1 MFKMGDAMLKKIS
14 IRKIVLSSLALFA
27 MFLIYII
34 PSNENVLDIK
44 EELEYVNTNIE
55 STPIFL
61 MDQNSYVALT
71 SVAVN
76 DTNIENK
83 ARQLIKVLTIGGMD
97 SKIPSGFSAIIP
109 PNTEVLGLSYE
120 NGVIKVDFSKDLL
133 NISLEL
139 EEKMV
144 EAIVYTLT
152 SIDKVDRV
160 IIYVEGDILTK
171 LPKTKINLPS
181 TLDKTF
187 GINKEF
193 DLTSTKDITDVTIY
207 YINQISDNYYYVPVT
222 KYVNDDREKAS
233 IIIDEL
239 SNNFDFNKNLMSFLN
254 EGTILVS
261 SVVKDGKMELNFNDN
276 ILNVGGT
283 DISKEVLDTICLSV
297 AANYEIDEVIFNV
310 SDKEVYKTEVGFGM

>member
-1 MFKMGDAMLKKIS
+1 MLKKIS
-14 IRKIVLSSLALFA
+14 IRKFILSSLALFA

-34 PSNENVLDIK
+34 PANENSLNIK
-44 EELEYVNTNIE
+44 EELEYVNTDIE
-55 STPIFL
+55 SSPIFL

-109 PNTEVLGLSYE
+109 PNTEVLSLSYE

-133 NISLEL
+133 NISEKL

-152 SIDKVDRV
+152 SIDKVDGV

-222 KYVNDDREKAS
+222 KYINDDRDKAS

-239 SNNFDFNKNLMSFLN
+239 SRNFNPNKNLMSFLN
-254 EGTILVS
+254 DGTKLVS
-261 SVVKDGKMELNFNDN
+261 SEIKEGNMYLNFNED
-276 ILNVGGT
+276 ILNSSVSE
-283 DISKEVLDTICLSV
+283 DISKETLDMITLSIG
-297 AANYEIDEVIFNV
+297 ANYDV
-310 SDKEVYKTEVGFGM
+310 KEVLFYVGDRELYKIAL

>member
-1 MFKMGDAMLKKIS
+1 M
-14 IRKIVLSSLALFA
+14 LSSLALFA

-34 PSNENVLDIK
+34 PANEKTLDIK

-55 STPIFL
+55 SSPIFL

-109 PNTEVLGLSYE
+109 PNTEVLSLSYE
-120 NGVIKVDFSKDLL
+120 NGIIKVDFSKDLL
-133 NISLEL
+133 NVSEKL

-144 EAIVYTLT
+144 ESIVYTLT
-152 SIDKVDRV
+152 SIDKVDGV

-222 KYVNDDREKAS
+222 KYVNDDRDKAS

-239 SNNFDFNKNLMSFLN
+239 SSNFDANKNLMSFLN
-254 EGTILVS
+254 DGTKLVS
-261 SVVKDGKMELNFNDN
+261 STLKDGQMFLNFNEDIIN
-276 ILNVGGT
+276 SSVSEE
-283 DISKEVLDTICLSV
+283 ISKETLDMISLSIG
-297 AANYEIDEVIFNV
+297 ANYDVKEVVFNV
-310 SDKEVYKTEVGFGM
+310 GDKELYKVALE

>member
-1 MFKMGDAMLKKIS
+1 MLKKIS

-34 PSNENVLDIK
+34 PANENTLDIK
-44 EELEYVNTNIE
+44 EELEYVNTNME
-55 STPIFL
+55 SSPIFL

-76 DTNIENK
+76 DTSIENK
-83 ARQLIKVLTIGGMD
+83 ARQLIRVLTIGGMD

-109 PNTEVLGLSYE
+109 PNTEVLSLSYE
-120 NGVIKVDFSKDLL
+120 NGIIKIDFSKDLL
-133 NISLEL
+133 NISENL

-144 EAIVYTLT
+144 ESIVYTLT
-152 SIDKVDRV
+152 SIDKVDGV

-222 KYVNDDREKAS
+222 KYVNDNRDKAS

-239 SNNFDFNKNLMSFLN
+239 SSNFNPNKNLMSFLN
-254 EGTILVS
+254 GGTKLVS
-261 SVVKDGKMELNFNDN
+261 SIVKDGKMQLNFNEE
-276 ILNVGGT
+276 ILNSSVSE
-283 DISKEVLDTICLSV
+283 DISKETLDMITLSIG
-297 AANYEIDEVIFNV
+297 ANYDVKEVVFNV
-310 SDKEVYKTEVGFGM
+310 GDRKLYEIALK

>member
-1 MFKMGDAMLKKIS
+1 MGDGMLKKIS

-34 PSNENVLDIK
+34 PANEKTLDIK

-55 STPIFL
+55 SSPIFL

-83 ARQLIKVLTIGGMD
+83 AKQLIKVLTIGGMD

-109 PNTEVLGLSYE
+109 PNTEVLSLSYE
-120 NGVIKVDFSKDLL
+120 NGIIKVDFSKDIL
-133 NISLEL
+133 NISEKL

-152 SIDKVDRV
+152 SIDKVEGV

-222 KYVNDDREKAS
+222 KYINDDRDKAS

-239 SNNFDFNKNLMSFLN
+239 SSNFNPNKNLMSFLN
-254 EGTILVS
+254 DGTKLVS
-261 SVVKDGKMELNFNDN
+261 SSVKDGNMYLNFNEN
-276 ILNVGGT
+276 ILNSSVSEE
-283 DISKEVLDTICLSV
+283 ISKETLDMISLSIG
-297 AANYEIDEVIFNV
+297 ANYEVKEVVFNV
-310 SDKEVYKTEVGFGM
+310 LDKELYKVALE

>member
-1 MFKMGDAMLKKIS
+1 MGDGMLKKIS

-34 PSNENVLDIK
+34 PANEKTLDIK

-55 STPIFL
+55 SSPIFL

-83 ARQLIKVLTIGGMD
+83 AKQLIKVLTIGGMD

-109 PNTEVLGLSYE
+109 PNTEVLSLSYE
-120 NGVIKVDFSKDLL
+120 NGIIKVDFSKDIL
-133 NISLEL
+133 NISEKL

-152 SIDKVDRV
+152 SIDKVEGV

-222 KYVNDDREKAS
+222 KYINDDRDKAS

-239 SNNFDFNKNLMSFLN
+239 SSNFNPNKNLMSFLN
-254 EGTILVS
+254 DGTKLVS
-261 SVVKDGKMELNFNDN
+261 SSVKDGNMYLNFNED
-276 ILNVGGT
+276 ILNSSVSEE
-283 DISKEVLDTICLSV
+283 ISKETLDMISLSIG
-297 AANYEIDEVIFNV
+297 ANYEVKEVVFNV
-310 SDKEVYKTEVGFGM
+310 LDKELYKVALE

>member
-1 MFKMGDAMLKKIS
+1 MGDGMLKKIS

-34 PSNENVLDIK
+34 PANEKTLDIK

-55 STPIFL
+55 SSPIFL

-83 ARQLIKVLTIGGMD
+83 AKQLIKVLTIGGMD

-109 PNTEVLGLSYE
+109 PNTEVLSLSYE
-120 NGVIKVDFSKDLL
+120 NGIIKVDFSKDIL
-133 NISLEL
+133 NISEKL

-152 SIDKVDRV
+152 SIDKVEGV

-187 GINKEF
+187 GINKDF

-222 KYVNDDREKAS
+222 KYINDDRDKAS

-239 SNNFDFNKNLMSFLN
+239 SSNFNPNKNLMSFLN
-254 EGTILVS
+254 DGTKLVS
-261 SVVKDGKMELNFNDN
+261 SSVKDGNMYLNFNED
-276 ILNVGGT
+276 ILNSSVSEE
-283 DISKEVLDTICLSV
+283 ISKETLDMISLSIG
-297 AANYEIDEVIFNV
+297 ANYEVKEVVFNV
-310 SDKEVYKTEVGFGM
+310 LDKELYKVALE

>member
-1 MFKMGDAMLKKIS
+1 MGDGMLKKIS
-14 IRKIVLSSLALFA
+14 IRKIILSSLALFA

-34 PSNENVLDIK
+34 PANENSLNIK
-44 EELEYVNTNIE
+44 EELEYVNTDIE
-55 STPIFL
+55 SSPIFL

-83 ARQLIKVLTIGGMD
+83 ARQLIKILTIGGMD

-109 PNTEVLGLSYE
+109 PNTEILSLSYE
-120 NGVIKVDFSKDLL
+120 NGIIKVDFSKDLL
-133 NISLEL
+133 NISEKL

-152 SIDKVDRV
+152 SIDKVDGV

-222 KYVNDDREKAS
+222 KYVNDDRDKAS

-239 SNNFDFNKNLMSFLN
+239 SANFNPNKNLMSFLN
-254 EGTILVS
+254 DGTKLVS
-261 SVVKDGKMELNFNDN
+261 SEVRDGNMYLNFNED
-276 ILNVGGT
+276 ILNSSISE
-283 DISKEVLDTICLSV
+283 DISKETLDMITLSIG
-297 AANYEIDEVIFNV
+297 ANYEVKEVIFNV
-310 SDKEVYKTEVGFGM
+310 GDREVYKTSL

>member
-1 MFKMGDAMLKKIS
+1 MLKKIS
-14 IRKIVLSSLALFA
+14 IRKIILSSLALFA

-34 PSNENVLDIK
+34 PANENSLDIK

-55 STPIFL
+55 SSPIFL

-71 SVAVN
+71 SVALN

-83 ARQLIKVLTIGGMD
+83 ARQLIKILTIGGMD

-109 PNTEVLGLSYE
+109 PNTEVLNLSYE
-120 NGVIKVDFSKDLL
+120 NGILKVDFSKDLL
-133 NISLEL
+133 NISEKL

-144 EAIVYTLT
+144 ESIVYTLT
-152 SIDKVDRV
+152 SIDKVDGV

-193 DLTSTKDITDVTIY
+193 DLTSTKDITDVTVY

-222 KYVNDDREKAS
+222 KYVNDDRDKVS

-239 SNNFDFNKNLMSFLN
+239 ASNFNPNKNLMSFLN
-254 EGTILVS
+254 DGTKLVS
-261 SVVKDGKMELNFNDN
+261 SEVKDGNMYLNFNEE
-276 ILNVGGT
+276 ILNSSVNQ
-283 DISKEVLDTICLSV
+283 DISKETLDMISLSIG
-297 AANYEIDEVIFNV
+297 ANYEVKEVIFNV
-310 SDKEVYKTEVGFGM
+310 MDRELYKIAL

>member
-1 MFKMGDAMLKKIS
+1 MLKKIS

-34 PSNENVLDIK
+34 PANENKLDIK

-61 MDQNSYVALT
+61 MDKNSYVALT
-71 SVAVN
+71 SVAVS
-76 DTNIENK
+76 DTNIESK

-109 PNTEVLGLSYE
+109 PNTEVLSLSYE
-120 NGVIKVDFSKDLL
+120 NGLIKVDFSKDLL
-133 NISLEL
+133 NVSEDL

-144 EAIVYTLT
+144 ESIVYTLT

-222 KYVNDDREKAS
+222 KYVNDSRDKAS

-254 EGTILVS
+254 EGTQLVS
-261 SVVKDGKMELNFNDN
+261 STVKDGQMQLNFNEDILNDN
-276 ILNVGGT
+276 ISEA
-283 DISKEVLDTICLSV
+283 ISKETLDTISLSMG
-297 AANYEIDEVIFNV
+297 ANYEIKEVVFNV
-310 SDKEVYKTEVGFGM
+310 GDRELYKVEVD

>member
-1 MFKMGDAMLKKIS
+1 MLKKIS
-14 IRKIVLSSLALFA
+14 IRKIILSSLALFA

-34 PSNENVLDIK
+34 PANENSLDIK

-55 STPIFL
+55 SSPIFL

-71 SVAVN
+71 SVALN

-109 PNTEVLGLSYE
+109 PNTEVLNLSYE
-120 NGVIKVDFSKDLL
+120 NGILKVDFSKDLL
-133 NISLEL
+133 NISEKL

-144 EAIVYTLT
+144 ESIVYTLT
-152 SIDKVDRV
+152 SIDKVDGV

-193 DLTSTKDITDVTIY
+193 DLTSTKDITDVTVY

-222 KYVNDDREKAS
+222 KYVNDDRDKVS

-239 SNNFDFNKNLMSFLN
+239 ASNFNPNKNLMSFLN
-254 EGTILVS
+254 DGTKLVS
-261 SVVKDGKMELNFNDN
+261 SEVKDGNMYLNFNEE
-276 ILNVGGT
+276 ILNSSVNQ
-283 DISKEVLDTICLSV
+283 DISKETLDMISLSIG
-297 AANYEIDEVIFNV
+297 ANYEVKEVIFNV
-310 SDKEVYKTEVGFGM
+310 MDRELYKIAL

>member
-1 MFKMGDAMLKKIS
+1 M
-14 IRKIVLSSLALFA
+14 LSSLALFA

-34 PSNENVLDIK
+34 PANEKTLNIK

-55 STPIFL
+55 SSPIFL

-83 ARQLIKVLTIGGMD
+83 AKQLIKVLTIGGMD

-109 PNTEVLGLSYE
+109 PNTEVLSLSYE
-120 NGVIKVDFSKDLL
+120 NGIIKVDFSKDIL
-133 NISLEL
+133 NISEKL

-152 SIDKVDRV
+152 SIDKVEGV

-222 KYVNDDREKAS
+222 KYINDDRDKAS

-239 SNNFDFNKNLMSFLN
+239 SSNFNPNKNLMSFLN
-254 EGTILVS
+254 DGTKLVS
-261 SVVKDGKMELNFNDN
+261 SSVKDGNMYLNFNED
-276 ILNVGGT
+276 ILNSSVSEE
-283 DISKEVLDTICLSV
+283 ISKETLEMISLSIG
-297 AANYEIDEVIFNV
+297 ANYEVKEVVFNV
-310 SDKEVYKTEVGFGM
+310 LDKELYKVALE

>member
-1 MFKMGDAMLKKIS
+1 MGDGMLKKIS

-34 PSNENVLDIK
+34 PANEKTLDIK

-55 STPIFL
+55 SSPIFL

-109 PNTEVLGLSYE
+109 PNTEVLSLSYE
-120 NGVIKVDFSKDLL
+120 NGIIKVDFSKDLL
-133 NISLEL
+133 NVSEKL

-144 EAIVYTLT
+144 ESIVYTLT
-152 SIDKVDRV
+152 SIDKVDGV

-222 KYVNDDREKAS
+222 KYVNDDRDKAS

-239 SNNFDFNKNLMSFLN
+239 SSNFDANKNLMSFLN
-254 EGTILVS
+254 DGTKLVS
-261 SVVKDGKMELNFNDN
+261 STLKDGQMFLNFNEDIIN
-276 ILNVGGT
+276 SSVSEE
-283 DISKEVLDTICLSV
+283 ISKETLDMISLSIG
-297 AANYEIDEVIFNV
+297 ANYDVKEVVFNV
-310 SDKEVYKTEVGFGM
+310 GDKELYKVALE

>member
-1 MFKMGDAMLKKIS
+1 MLKKIS
-14 IRKIVLSSLALFA
+14 IRKIILSTLALFA
-27 MFLIYII
+27 IVLIYVI
-34 PSNENVLDIK
+34 PANEDRLDIK

-109 PNTEVLGLSYE
+109 PNTEVLALSYE

-133 NISLEL
+133 NISEEL

-144 EAIVYTLT
+144 ESIVYTLT

-239 SNNFDFNKNLMSFLN
+239 ANNFDFNKNLMSFLN
-254 EGTILVS
+254 EGTQLVS
-261 SVVKDGKMELNFNDN
+261 SVVKDGQIELNFNEN
-276 ILNVGGT
+276 ILSSNVSEE
-283 DISKEVLDTICLSV
+283 ILKETLDTITLSMV
-297 AANYEIDEVIFNV
+297 ANYEVDEVVFNV
-310 SDKEVYKTEVGFGM
+310 LDKEVYKIDVGSV

>member
-1 MFKMGDAMLKKIS
+1 MGDGMLKKLS
-14 IRKIVLSSLALFA
+14 IRKIMLSSLALFA
-27 MFLIYII
+27 MLLIYII
-34 PSNENVLDIK
+34 PANENTLDIK
-44 EELEYVNTNIE
+44 EELEYVNTNVE
-55 STPIFL
+55 SSPIFL
-61 MDQNSYVALT
+61 MDQNSYMALT

-83 ARQLIKVLTIGGMD
+83 AKQLIKVLTIGGMD

-109 PNTEVLGLSYE
+109 PNTEVLSLSYE
-120 NGVIKVDFSKDLL
+120 DGLIKVDFSKDLL
-133 NISLEL
+133 DVSEDL

-152 SIDKVDRV
+152 SIDGVDKV

-207 YINQISDNYYYVPVT
+207 YINQINDNYYYVPVT
-222 KYVNDDREKAS
+222 KYINDDRDKAS

-239 SNNFDFNKNLMSFLN
+239 SSNFEFNKNLMSFLN
-254 EGTILVS
+254 DGTKLVS
-261 SVVKDGKMELNFNDN
+261 STVKDGQMQLNFNED
-276 ILNVGGT
+276 ILNDAVSE
-283 DISKEVLDTICLSV
+283 DISEETLEMISLSIGANYDVKEVV
-297 AANYEIDEVIFNV
+297 FNV
-310 SDKEVYKTEVGFGM
+310 DDRELYKIALE

>member
-1 MFKMGDAMLKKIS
+1 MLKKIS

-34 PSNENVLDIK
+34 PANENTLDIK
-44 EELEYVNTNIE
+44 EELEYVNTNVE
-55 STPIFL
+55 SSPIFL

-76 DTNIENK
+76 DTSIENK
-83 ARQLIKVLTIGGMD
+83 ARQLIRVLTIGGMD

-109 PNTEVLGLSYE
+109 PNTEILSLSYE
-120 NGVIKVDFSKDLL
+120 NGIIKVDFSKDLL
-133 NISLEL
+133 NISENL
-139 EEKMV
+139 EEKLV
-144 EAIVYTLT
+144 ESIVYTLT
-152 SIDKVDRV
+152 SIDKVNGV

-222 KYVNDDREKAS
+222 KYVNDNRDKAS

-239 SNNFDFNKNLMSFLN
+239 SSNFNPNKNLMSFLN
-254 EGTILVS
+254 GGTKLVS
-261 SVVKDGKMELNFNDN
+261 SIVKDGKMQLNFNEE
-276 ILNVGGT
+276 ILNSSVSE
-283 DISKEVLDTICLSV
+283 DISKETLDMITLSIG
-297 AANYEIDEVIFNV
+297 ANYDVKEVVFNV
-310 SDKEVYKTEVGFGM
+310 GDRKLYEIALK

>member
-1 MFKMGDAMLKKIS
+1 MGDGMLKKIS
-14 IRKIVLSSLALFA
+14 IRKIMLSSLALFA

-34 PSNENVLDIK
+34 PANEKTLDIK

-55 STPIFL
+55 SSPIFL

-109 PNTEVLGLSYE
+109 PNTEILSLSYE
-120 NGVIKVDFSKDLL
+120 EGLIKVDFSKDLL
-133 NISLEL
+133 DVSKDL
-139 EEKMV
+139 EEKMI
-144 EAIVYTLT
+144 ESIVYTLT
-152 SIDKVDRV
+152 SIDGVDKV

-181 TLDKTF
+181 TLDKSF

-222 KYVNDDREKAS
+222 KYINDDRDKAS

-239 SNNFDFNKNLMSFLN
+239 ASNFDYNKNLMSFLN
-254 EGTILVS
+254 DGTKLVS
-261 SVVKDGKMELNFNDN
+261 SEIQDGNMYLQFNED
-276 ILNVGGT
+276 ILNDAVGE
-283 DISKEVLDTICLSV
+283 DISKETLDMISLSIG
-297 AANYEIDEVIFNV
+297 ANYDVKEVVFNV
-310 SDKEVYKTEVGFGM
+310 GDRELYKIALK

>member
-1 MFKMGDAMLKKIS
+1 MIKKIS

-34 PSNENVLDIK
+34 PANENTLDIK
-44 EELEYVNTNIE
+44 EELDYVNTNVE
-55 STPIFL
+55 SSPIFL

-76 DTNIENK
+76 DTSIENK
-83 ARQLIKVLTIGGMD
+83 ARQLIRVLTIGGMD

-109 PNTEVLGLSYE
+109 PNTEILSLSYE
-120 NGVIKVDFSKDLL
+120 NGIIKVDFSKDLL
-133 NISLEL
+133 NISENL
-139 EEKMV
+139 EEKLV
-144 EAIVYTLT
+144 ESIVYTLT
-152 SIDKVDRV
+152 SIDKVNGV

-222 KYVNDDREKAS
+222 KYVNDNRDKAS

-239 SNNFDFNKNLMSFLN
+239 SSNFNPNKNLMSFLN
-254 EGTILVS
+254 GGTKLVS
-261 SVVKDGKMELNFNDN
+261 SIVKDGKMQLNFNEE
-276 ILNVGGT
+276 ILNSSVSE
-283 DISKEVLDTICLSV
+283 DISKETLDMITLSIG
-297 AANYEIDEVIFNV
+297 ANYDVKEVVFNV
-310 SDKEVYKTEVGFGM
+310 GDRKLYEIALK

>member
-1 MFKMGDAMLKKIS
+1 MLKKIS

-34 PSNENVLDIK
+34 PANENSLDIK

-55 STPIFL
+55 SSPIFL

-71 SVAVN
+71 SVALN

-109 PNTEVLGLSYE
+109 PNTEVLNLSYE
-120 NGVIKVDFSKDLL
+120 NGILKVDFSKDLL
-133 NISLEL
+133 NISEKL

-144 EAIVYTLT
+144 ESIVYTLT
-152 SIDKVDRV
+152 SIDKVDGV

-193 DLTSTKDITDVTIY
+193 DLTSTKDITDVTVY

-222 KYVNDDREKAS
+222 KYVNDDRDKVS

-239 SNNFDFNKNLMSFLN
+239 ASNFNPNKNLMSFLN
-254 EGTILVS
+254 DGTKLVS
-261 SVVKDGKMELNFNDN
+261 SEVKDGNMYLNFNEE
-276 ILNVGGT
+276 ILNSSVNQ
-283 DISKEVLDTICLSV
+283 DISKETLDMISLSIG
-297 AANYEIDEVIFNV
+297 ANYEVKEVIFNV
-310 SDKEVYKTEVGFGM
+310 MDRELYKIAL

>member
-1 MFKMGDAMLKKIS
+1 M
-14 IRKIVLSSLALFA
+14 
-27 MFLIYII
+27 
-34 PSNENVLDIK
+34 
-44 EELEYVNTNIE
+44 
-55 STPIFL
+55 
-61 MDQNSYVALT
+61 ALT

-109 PNTEVLGLSYE
+109 PNTEVLSLSYE

-133 NISLEL
+133 NISEKL

-152 SIDKVDRV
+152 SIDKVDGV

-222 KYVNDDREKAS
+222 KYINDDRDKAS

-239 SNNFDFNKNLMSFLN
+239 SRNFNPNKNLMSFLN
-254 EGTILVS
+254 DGTRLVS
-261 SVVKDGKMELNFNDN
+261 SEVKDGYMYLNFNED
-276 ILNVGGT
+276 ILNSSVSE
-283 DISKEVLDTICLSV
+283 DISKETLDMITLSIG
-297 AANYEIDEVIFNV
+297 ANYDVKEVVFNV
-310 SDKEVYKTEVGFGM
+310 GDRELYKIAL

>member
-1 MFKMGDAMLKKIS
+1 MLKKIS
-14 IRKIVLSSLALFA
+14 IRKIILSSLALFA

-34 PSNENVLDIK
+34 PSNENNLDIK
-44 EELEYVNTNIE
+44 EELEYVNTEVE
-55 STPIFL
+55 SSPIFL

-71 SVAVN
+71 NVAVN
-76 DTNIENK
+76 EANIESK

-109 PNTEVLGLSYE
+109 PNTEVLNLSYE
-120 NGVIKVDFSKDLL
+120 NGIIKVDFSKDLL
-133 NISLEL
+133 DVSENL

-144 EAIVYTLT
+144 ESIVYTLT
-152 SIDKVDRV
+152 SIDKVDGV

-171 LPKTKINLPS
+171 LPKSKINLPS
-181 TLDKTF
+181 TLNKTF

-222 KYVNDDREKAS
+222 KYVNDDRDKMS

-239 SNNFDFNKNLMSFLN
+239 SSSLDVNKNLMSFLN
-254 EGTILVS
+254 EGTKLVS
-261 SVVKDGKMELNFNDN
+261 SEIDDGSMYLDFNSD
-276 ILNVGGT
+276 ILNDSVSE
-283 DISKEVLDTICLSV
+283 DISKETLDIISLSV
-297 AANYEIDEVIFNV
+297 GANFDVKSVVLSVDEKELYTIDL
-310 SDKEVYKTEVGFGM
+310 K

>member
-1 MFKMGDAMLKKIS
+1 MGDGMLKKIS
-14 IRKIVLSSLALFA
+14 IRKIILSSLALFA

-34 PSNENVLDIK
+34 PANENTLDIK
-44 EELEYVNTNIE
+44 EELEYVNTEIE
-55 STPIFL
+55 SSPIFL
-61 MDQNSYVALT
+61 MDKNSYVALT

-83 ARQLIKVLTIGGMD
+83 ARQLIKILTVGGMD

-109 PNTEVLGLSYE
+109 PNTEVLSLSYE
-120 NGVIKVDFSKDLL
+120 NGLIKVDFSKELL
-133 NISLEL
+133 NVSEKL

-144 EAIVYTLT
+144 ESIVYTLT
-152 SIDKVDRV
+152 SIDKVDKV

-222 KYVNDDREKAS
+222 KYVNDDRDKAS

-239 SNNFDFNKNLMSFLN
+239 SSNFNPNKNLMSFLN
-254 EGTILVS
+254 DGTKLVS
-261 SVVKDGKMELNFNDN
+261 STLKDGQMQLNFNED
-276 ILNVGGT
+276 ILNDSVSE
-283 DISKEVLDTICLSV
+283 DISKETLQMISLSIG
-297 AANYEIDEVIFNV
+297 ANYEVKEIVFNV
-310 SDKEVYKTEVGFGM
+310 GDKELYKIALE

>member
-1 MFKMGDAMLKKIS
+1 MLKKIS

-34 PSNENVLDIK
+34 PANEKTLDIK

-55 STPIFL
+55 SSPIFL

-83 ARQLIKVLTIGGMD
+83 AKQLIKVLTIGGMD

-109 PNTEVLGLSYE
+109 PNTEVLSLSYE
-120 NGVIKVDFSKDLL
+120 NGIIKVDFSKDIL
-133 NISLEL
+133 NISEKL

-152 SIDKVDRV
+152 SIDKVEGV

-222 KYVNDDREKAS
+222 KYINDDRDKAS

-239 SNNFDFNKNLMSFLN
+239 SSNFNPNKNLMSFLN
-254 EGTILVS
+254 DGTKLVS
-261 SVVKDGKMELNFNDN
+261 SSVKDGNMYLNFNED
-276 ILNVGGT
+276 ILNSSVSEE
-283 DISKEVLDTICLSV
+283 ISKETLDMISLSIG
-297 AANYEIDEVIFNV
+297 ANYEVKEVVFNV
-310 SDKEVYKTEVGFGM
+310 LDKELYKVALE

>member
-1 MFKMGDAMLKKIS
+1 MGDGMLKKIS
-14 IRKIVLSSLALFA
+14 IRKIILSSLALFA

-34 PSNENVLDIK
+34 PANENSLNIK
-44 EELEYVNTNIE
+44 EELEYVNTDIE
-55 STPIFL
+55 SSPIFL

-83 ARQLIKVLTIGGMD
+83 ARQLIKILTIGGMD

-109 PNTEVLGLSYE
+109 PNTEVLSLSYE
-120 NGVIKVDFSKDLL
+120 NGIIKVDFSKDLL
-133 NISLEL
+133 NISEKL

-152 SIDKVDRV
+152 SIDKVDGV

-222 KYVNDDREKAS
+222 KYVNDDRDKAS

-239 SNNFDFNKNLMSFLN
+239 SANFNPNKNLMSFLN
-254 EGTILVS
+254 DGTKLVS
-261 SVVKDGKMELNFNDN
+261 SEVRDGNMYLNFNED
-276 ILNVGGT
+276 ILNSSISE
-283 DISKEVLDTICLSV
+283 DISKETLDMITLSIG
-297 AANYEIDEVIFNV
+297 ANYEVKEVIFNV
-310 SDKEVYKTEVGFGM
+310 GDREVYKTSL

>member
-1 MFKMGDAMLKKIS
+1 MLKKIS

-34 PSNENVLDIK
+34 PANENTLDIK
-44 EELEYVNTNIE
+44 EELEYVNTNME
-55 STPIFL
+55 SSPIFL

-76 DTNIENK
+76 DTSIENK
-83 ARQLIKVLTIGGMD
+83 ARQLIRVLTIGGMD

-109 PNTEVLGLSYE
+109 PNTEILSLSYE
-120 NGVIKVDFSKDLL
+120 NGIIKVDFSKDLL
-133 NISLEL
+133 NISENL
-139 EEKMV
+139 EEKLV
-144 EAIVYTLT
+144 ESIVYTLT
-152 SIDKVDRV
+152 SIDKVNGV

-222 KYVNDDREKAS
+222 KYVNDNRDKAS

-239 SNNFDFNKNLMSFLN
+239 SSNFNPNKNLMSFLN
-254 EGTILVS
+254 GGTKLVS
-261 SVVKDGKMELNFNDN
+261 SIVKDGKMQLNFNEE
-276 ILNVGGT
+276 ILNSSVSE
-283 DISKEVLDTICLSV
+283 DISKETLDMITLSIG
-297 AANYEIDEVIFNV
+297 ANYDVKEVVFNV
-310 SDKEVYKTEVGFGM
+310 GDRKLYEIALK